1 MLTQTQSGY
10 IIKTIRDSELGEDK
24 FDDSQD
30 LLNEGE
36 NLINLFDYRI
46 AYITI
51 CYDKEKEFIVGIQL
65 TFRNLKQNE
74 IIPLPRRLGKNWVD
88 FGKGEMI
95 KIQKKEFICYF
106 SYNYTENGI
115 TRIHFETNK
124 KLVYQK
130 GKEIGDKV
138 ELIPDNKKRF
148 NIILGTFGT
157 IENLGII
164 NLDIAYYIKINF
176 VGYYELKL
184 KLERD
189 KEFKQ
194 KVESKYEELSEVNKY
209 LYRAA
214 LLPETPFNYILKFI
228 SAEIY

>member
-51 CYDKEKEFIVGIQL
+51 CYDKEKELIVGIQL

-106 SYNYTENGI
+106 SYNYTKNGI

-164 NLDIAYYIKINF
+164 HLDIAYYIKINF

-189 KEFKQ
+189 KEFKK
-194 KVESKYEELSEVNKY
+194 KVEAKYEELSEVNKY

>member
-51 CYDKEKEFIVGIQL
+51 CYDKEKEIIVGIQI

-106 SYNYTENGI
+106 SYNYTKNGI

-164 NLDIAYYIKINF
+164 HLDIAYYIKINF

-194 KVESKYEELSEVNKY
+194 KVEAKYEELSEVNKY

>member
-51 CYDKEKEFIVGIQL
+51 CYDKEKEIIVGIQI

-106 SYNYTENGI
+106 SYNYTE
-115 TRIHFETNK
+115 
-124 KLVYQK
+124 
-130 GKEIGDKV
+130 
-138 ELIPDNKKRF
+138 
-148 NIILGTFGT
+148 
-157 IENLGII
+157 
-164 NLDIAYYIKINF
+164 
-176 VGYYELKL
+176 
-184 KLERD
+184 
-189 KEFKQ
+189 
-194 KVESKYEELSEVNKY
+194 
-209 LYRAA
+209 
-214 LLPETPFNYILKFI
+214 
-228 SAEIY
+228 

>member
-51 CYDKEKEFIVGIQL
+51 CYDKEKELIVGIQI

-106 SYNYTENGI
+106 SYNYTKNGI

-164 NLDIAYYIKINF
+164 HLDIAYYIKINF

-194 KVESKYEELSEVNKY
+194 KVEAKYEELSEVNKY